1 MTAPIRLLAGALLLA
16 AAAAPAYAHHSG
28 AMFDNTRTVVFHGTV
43 KELNWANPHIS
54 IDVLADAQN
63 GKAPQLW
70 TIEASSTGVMTRS
83 GWNKHS
89 LNPGD
94 KVTMSIFPLRDG
106 GPQGSIDTVT
116 MADGK
121 ILTFIGRPN
130 GAPVGGFKPATAT
143 P

>member
-1 MTAPIRLLAGALLLA
+1 MSPLCWRPFGGRTSNLGRFEAAHFRWMSDNALTPDQIPLRVVLDGLWPTEEEYVQSMRKTRMELLTFIAATDEVVHRLRIG
-16 AAAAPAYAHHSG
+16 
-28 AMFDNTRTVVFHGTV
+28 
-43 KELNWANPHIS
+43 
-54 IDVLADAQN
+54 
-63 GKAPQLW
+63 
-70 TIEASSTGVMTRS
+70 
-83 GWNKHS
+83 
-89 LNPGD
+89 
-94 KVTMSIFPLRDG
+94 PLRDG